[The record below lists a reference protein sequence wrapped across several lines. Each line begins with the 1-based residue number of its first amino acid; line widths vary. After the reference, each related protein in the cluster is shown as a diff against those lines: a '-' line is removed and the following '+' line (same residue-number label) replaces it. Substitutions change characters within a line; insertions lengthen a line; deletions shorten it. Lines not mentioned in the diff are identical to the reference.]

1 MKKIISMALL
11 SVFCFTA
18 FAGNQYIDNY
28 DYNPEPE
35 KVKVYY
41 GPQAGTFAL
50 SFSALPVI
58 NFVGNMF
65 NGTTNQSFD
74 GLSGVGSSVFDGTTI
89 DMKFYTSDRL
99 GLVLGAGFNCLS
111 KSSFGY
117 GANSDDVVTSKAR
130 ELSNQ
135 FMLTAGMQYVTRP
148 GSRLQPV
155 VGTRLLY
162 AFRNE
167 SEKFNDKDNDRND
180 YKESSP
186 TNTVGLVLDLGVEY
200 FLTQSISLSAYA
212 DLGLYA
218 SVSRIKKS
226 SDTEDYSK
234 KSSAR
239 TTFGTGQLGGNL
251 ALNFY
256 F

>member
-1 MKKIISMALL
+1 
-11 SVFCFTA
+11 
-18 FAGNQYIDNY
+18 
-28 DYNPEPE
+28 
-35 KVKVYY
+35 
-41 GPQAGTFAL
+41 
-50 SFSALPVI
+50 
-58 NFVGNMF
+58 
-65 NGTTNQSFD
+65 
-74 GLSGVGSSVFDGTTI
+74 
-89 DMKFYTSDRL
+89 
-99 GLVLGAGFNCLS
+99 
-111 KSSFGY
+111 
-117 GANSDDVVTSKAR
+117 
-130 ELSNQ
+130 
-135 FMLTAGMQYVTRP
+135 
-148 GSRLQPV
+148 
-155 VGTRLLY
+155 LLY

-218 SVSRIKKS
+218 SVTRIKKY